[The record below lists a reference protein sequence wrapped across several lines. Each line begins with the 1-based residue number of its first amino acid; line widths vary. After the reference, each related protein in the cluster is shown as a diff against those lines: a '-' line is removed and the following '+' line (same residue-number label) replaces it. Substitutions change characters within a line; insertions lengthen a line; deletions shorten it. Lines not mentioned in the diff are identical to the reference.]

1 MVSYV
6 RAANIQTSN
15 GRTNRPITKLFP
27 LEVTATNSQ
36 ADEVETVDVV
46 DTPQRPK
53 RNCCSESITK
63 NIEMD

>member
-6 RAANIQTSN
+6 RAANIRTSN
-15 GRTNRPITKLFP
+15 RRTNRPITKLFP
-27 LEVTATNSQ
+27 LEVTATTNSQ

-53 RNCCSESITK
+53 RNAAQKASQRI
-63 NIEMD
+63 